1 MSADR
6 PFQIALLAVLVVLLP
21 VGVYHRLKSRT
32 REKLDRRQ
40 EGWFMLVTLRLT
52 GFAGWLVLL
61 VWLIKP
67 TWIAWAALP
76 IPVWLRWVGAGLL
89 LPTGALLVWTFR
101 SLGQNLTDT
110 VVTRQQ
116 HTLVTT
122 GPYRWIRHPFYTSAA
137 LMIPATTLLTANWLF
152 LAFGSAVFG
161 LLAVRTDRE
170 EANLIARFGDDYRS
184 YMRRTGRFFPRRSG
198 EVQAAKGKARGKEQ
212 S

>member
-1 MSADR
+1 MSDDR
-6 PFQIALLAVLVVLLP
+6 PFQLALLAVLLILLP

-40 EGWFMLVTLRLT
+40 EGWFMLITLRLA
-52 GFAGWLVLL
+52 GFVGWLALL

-67 TWIAWAALP
+67 GWIAWAALP

-89 LPTGALLVWTFR
+89 LAAGVLLVWTFR

-110 VVTRQQ
+110 VVTRQR
-116 HTLVTT
+116 HTLITT
-122 GPYRWIRHPFYTSAA
+122 GPYRWVRHPFYTSAA
-137 LMIPATTLLTANWLF
+137 LMIPATTLVTANWLF
-152 LAFGSAVFG
+152 LAFGGAVFG

-170 EANLIARFGDDYRS
+170 EANLIARFGDDYRN
-184 YMRRTGRFFPRRSG
+184 YMKRTGRFLPRRGGAIPS
-198 EVQAAKGKARGKEQ
+198 VDGKASGKER